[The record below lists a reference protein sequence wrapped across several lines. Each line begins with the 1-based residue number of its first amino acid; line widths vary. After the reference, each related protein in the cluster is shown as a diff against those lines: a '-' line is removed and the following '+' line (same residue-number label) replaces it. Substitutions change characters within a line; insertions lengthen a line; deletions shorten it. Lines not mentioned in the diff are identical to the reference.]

1 MKYLSSWFAS
11 GRVRCIIGL
20 SGGKHRNGRNETV
33 NPMSRYISDYLNK
46 LNLCYS
52 VRDNSFTVEIMGEEY
67 TIHRCGMRYWKCAHN
82 GFTTIFKSQ
91 WEVITWLDSRW

>member
-33 NPMSRYISDYLNK
+33 NSVIDNLNDCMM
-46 LNLCYS
+46 NEAIAY
-52 VRDNSFTVEIMGEEY
+52 RRGE
-67 TIHRCGMRYWKCAHN
+67 
-82 GFTTIFKSQ
+82 
-91 WEVITWLDSRW
+91 